1 MLAQVKLALRIQNS
15 AFDAEILRNI
25 AAGIDDLKVTGAQFE
40 VEEVVEGGSVRDYN
54 IIGKQLALQAVMTYT
69 IMNMIINTGNSS
81 NYEALKRSYDE
92 QKAQLREN
100 SDYGMTKAWEE

>member
-1 MLAQVKLALRIQNS
+1 MLAQAKLALRIQNS

-25 AAGIDDLKVTGAQFE
+25 AAGIDDLKVTGAEFE

-54 IIGKQLALQAVMTYT
+54 ITDKLASQAVMTYT